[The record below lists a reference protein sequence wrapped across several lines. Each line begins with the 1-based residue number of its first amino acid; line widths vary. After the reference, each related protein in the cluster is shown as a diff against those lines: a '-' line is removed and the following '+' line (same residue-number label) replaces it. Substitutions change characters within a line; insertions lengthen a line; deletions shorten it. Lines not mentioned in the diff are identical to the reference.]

1 MLKLSELAL
10 LGREVRQDDGAELI
24 PEEAYEPVGR
34 EKPDD
39 GEGSY

>member
-10 LGREVRQDDGAELI
+10 LGREVRQDDWADLV
-24 PEEAYEPVGR
+24 PEEVYERFGR

>member
-1 MLKLSELAL
+1 MLKLSGLAPVEW
-10 LGREVRQDDGAELI
+10 EVRQDDWAELI
-24 PEEAYEPVGR
+24 PEEICERVGR

>member
-10 LGREVRQDDGAELI
+10 LGREVPQDDWAELV
-24 PEEAYEPVGR
+24 PDEVYERVGR

>member
-10 LGREVRQDDGAELI
+10 LGRDVRQHDWAERGT
-24 PEEAYEPVGR
+24 EEVYERVGR

-39 GEGSY
+39 GEGSD